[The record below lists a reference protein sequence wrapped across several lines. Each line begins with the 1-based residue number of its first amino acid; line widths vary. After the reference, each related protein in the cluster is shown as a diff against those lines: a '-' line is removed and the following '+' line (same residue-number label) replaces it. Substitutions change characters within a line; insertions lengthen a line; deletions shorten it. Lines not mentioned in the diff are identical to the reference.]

1 MIGRRFV
8 ITTLAGRDLSFE
20 LAQKWRALQSTNPA
34 LAGPYFCPEFTAAV
48 AAVRSDVYVALKEER
63 GSVNAFFPHQ
73 RQRRSGEPVGG
84 LVSDFQGVVARPE
97 LKLDVAALLK
107 HCGLHAFDFDHML
120 ASQQDFTPYAVE
132 FEPSPRMDL
141 SAGFAAYVSER
152 RAAGS
157 EQIKKCGNLRRK
169 LEREVG
175 PLVFV
180 ERSRDLK
187 LLRQVMDWKSAQY
200 QRTGQR
206 DVFSI
211 RWVRT
216 LIERIHA
223 TETDGFAGRLS
234 LLYAGAL
241 LIAGH
246 FGMVTPTVW
255 HYWFPSYDKRFA
267 KYSPGLLLL
276 LKMAERAPEIGVKTI
291 ELGKGMSLYK
301 ERLMNGRTILCRGAV
316 ELPLMLKVKR
326 SIGRHAWSVV
336 RTIMLN
342 MQPTRRLAQLERVAP
357 VAQRVLA
364 PDRITN

>member
-20 LAQKWRALQSTNPA
+20 LAQKWRALQSTNPS
-34 LAGPYFCPEFTAAV
+34 LAAPYFCPEFTAAV
-48 AAVRSDVYVALKEER
+48 AAVRSDVYIAVKEER
-63 GSVNAFFPHQ
+63 GSIDAFFPY
-73 RQRRSGEPVGG
+73 QRRRRVGTPVGG
-84 LVSDFQGVVARPE
+84 LVSDFQGLVARPE
-97 LKLDVAALLK
+97 LELDIGTLLK

-120 ASQQDFTPYAVE
+120 ASQQAFTPYAAE

-141 SAGFAAYVSER
+141 STGFAAYVSER

-175 PLVFV
+175 PLAFV

-211 RWVRT
+211 RWVRA

-234 LLYAGAL
+234 LLYAGGQF
-241 LIAGH
+241 IAGH
-246 FGMVTPTVW
+246 FGMMTPTVW

-276 LKMAERAPEIGVKTI
+276 LKIAERAPEIGVKTI

-316 ELPLMLKVKR
+316 ELPSMLKVKR
-326 SIGRHAWSVV
+326 SLRRHVWSLA
-336 RTIMLN
+336 RAIMLN
-342 MQPTRRLAQLERVAP
+342 VEPARRLVQLQRVAP
-357 VAQRVLA
+357 VARRVLA